1 MEPQFVA
8 ILFVVVIIF
17 LFSLATRLLRTVEAG
32 TIRLVSWFGGNLPKV
47 YKGPGKSWEMPLLTT
62 AAAIPSQAINID
74 LDITDQ
80 TADRDAEGRPKP
92 IKVNVQ
98 ASAIVSIGDTN
109 EMILTAANRFFSK
122 NAQEQLNTLTDLL
135 TSSGRR
141 AINLLKHD
149 QLFSSVE
156 GVMPTETTHE
166 GDEDEDPLAIII
178 KRQCSRELH
187 DLGLQ
192 FNSLNIKL
200 VNSEVAEARRRQS
213 AVEAKA
219 NADIVQA
226 EQERRSREAQLGAQ
240 QAISDKE
247 RDLERRRAD
256 NAAQVAQAEA
266 LKQDALALQRSA
278 ELKATQIAQA
288 IADAER
294 IRLEAQGQADA
305 DALRLETVAAGEAK
319 KVRLLADAQAEA
331 IRKVNEAVK
340 DGGEAYLVLRQLEML
355 PQIVPA
361 ITDALAQSRMVTLS
375 ADGTGAP
382 GQTTSHITD
391 VIQTVLAAQLVSG
404 TLNGTGPKPNGNGGE
419 PPLRRTLDLEPEPA
433 AATIAPRGPRR

>member
-1 MEPQFVA
+1 
-8 ILFVVVIIF
+8 
-17 LFSLATRLLRTVEAG
+17 
-32 TIRLVSWFGGNLPKV
+32 
-47 YKGPGKSWEMPLLTT
+47 
-62 AAAIPSQAINID
+62 
-74 LDITDQ
+74 
-80 TADRDAEGRPKP
+80 
-92 IKVNVQ
+92 
-98 ASAIVSIGDTN
+98 IVSIGDTN

-122 NAQEQLNTLTDLL
+122 GAQEQLNTLTDLL

-156 GVMPTETTHE
+156 GIMPAEVPQQS
-166 GDEDEDPLAIII
+166 DEDEDPLAIII

-192 FNSLNIKL
+192 FNSLNIKV

-266 LKQDALALQRSA
+266 TKQEALGLQRTA

-294 IRLEAQGQADA
+294 MRVEAKGQADA
-305 DALRLETVAAGEAK
+305 DAVRLETVAEGEAK
-319 KVRLLADAQAEA
+319 KMRLLADAQAEA
-331 IRKVNEAVK
+331 IRKVNDAVR

-361 ITDALAQSRMVTLS
+361 ITDALAQSKMVTLS
-375 ADGTGAP
+375 GD
-382 GQTTSHITD
+382 
-391 VIQTVLAAQLVSG
+391 
-404 TLNGTGPKPNGNGGE
+404 
-419 PPLRRTLDLEPEPA
+419 
-433 AATIAPRGPRR
+433 